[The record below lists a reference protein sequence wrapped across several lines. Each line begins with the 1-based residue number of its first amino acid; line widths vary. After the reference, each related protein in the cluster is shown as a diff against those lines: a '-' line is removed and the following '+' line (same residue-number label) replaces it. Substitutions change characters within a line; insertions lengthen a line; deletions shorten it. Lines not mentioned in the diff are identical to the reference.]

1 MTKSRASH
9 VVFPSLTLYVEVND
23 GIARPAGRHSVVDV
37 RNDGIVHGGGRQ
49 SVVVHARASPR

>member
-9 VVFPSLTLYVEVND
+9 VVFPSLTLYFEVND
-23 GIARPAGRHSVVDV
+23 GIARPACRHSVVDV
-37 RNDGIVHGGGRQ
+37 RNNGIVHGGRQ